1 MSMNLSFNEHGLIPV
16 ITQDYKTKEVLMLA
30 YMNEEALKK
39 TLETGYAH
47 YWSRSR
53 KRIWRKG
60 ETSGNTQ
67 KVVRIRYDCDAD
79 ALLLEVEQ
87 KGVACHTGNYS
98 CFYRVMYESDDAS
111 ASVSAF
117 ILEEIYKVIKE
128 RIEELPEGSYT
139 ASLIKKGEDAIIRKI
154 GEEAV
159 EVILAFKNKNNNEL
173 IAESA
178 DLLYHLL
185 VILAYEGVRLSEV
198 WKELKKRRKTTQEKE
213 LKGKLGKVEK

>member
-1 MSMNLSFNEHGLIPV
+1 MLMNLSFNKHGLIPV

-53 KRIWRKG
+53 KKIWKKG

-67 KVVRIRYDCDAD
+67 KVIRIKYDCDAD
-79 ALLLEVEQ
+79 ALLIEVDQ

-98 CFYRVMYESDDAS
+98 CFYRVMYESDDAPIS
-111 ASVSAF
+111 TSAF
-117 ILEEIYKVIKE
+117 ILEEIYNVVEKRIK
-128 RIEELPEGSYT
+128 ELPEGSYT
-139 ASLIKKGEDAIIRKI
+139 ASLVKKGEDAIIRKI

-185 VILAYEGVRLSEV
+185 VILAYKGVKLSEV
-198 WKELKKRRKTTQEKE
+198 WEELKKRRKTTQEK
-213 LKGKLGKVEK
+213 KPQGKLGKMEK

>member
-1 MSMNLSFNEHGLIPV
+1 MLMNLSFNKHGLIPV

-53 KRIWRKG
+53 KKIWKKG

-67 KVVRIRYDCDAD
+67 KVIRIRYDCDAD
-79 ALLLEVEQ
+79 ALLMEVDQ

-98 CFYRVMYESDDAS
+98 CFYRVMYESDDIPSLTS
-111 ASVSAF
+111 AD
-117 ILEEIYKVIKE
+117 ILEEIYNIIEKRIK
-128 RIEELPEGSYT
+128 ELPEGSYT
-139 ASLIKKGEDAIIRKI
+139 ASLVKKGEDAIIRKI

-173 IAESA
+173 IAEST

-185 VILAYEGVRLSEV
+185 VILAYKGVKLSEI
-198 WKELKKRRKTTQEKE
+198 WEELKKRRKTTQEK
-213 LKGKLGKVEK
+213 KP